1 MKDLEFSDRM
11 LERQYATEAARK
23 SIGAAMLLRAVCIAA
38 WLVTFKHASEARCA
52 WPIVAVQLIM
62 VVSEI
67 CTLAFLILDR
77 DCCRHEQ
84 IKAYLFVLEKAC
96 MEVSCVL
103 APERIYYGL
112 GPPCLTGLWVTF
124 SQVRLSCALK
134 LHSCNA
140 IMFATLQLNEYMY
153 HGSPWLIL
161 RDVVGYLAIGL
172 LLPLVVGYY
181 TEQQGRQTFVSKACG
196 MSAAQLGY

>member
-77 DCCRHEQ
+77 DCCR
-84 IKAYLFVLEKAC
+84 
-96 MEVSCVL
+96 
-103 APERIYYGL
+103 
-112 GPPCLTGLWVTF
+112 
-124 SQVRLSCALK
+124 
-134 LHSCNA
+134 
-140 IMFATLQLNEYMY
+140 
-153 HGSPWLIL
+153 
-161 RDVVGYLAIGL
+161 
-172 LLPLVVGYY
+172 
-181 TEQQGRQTFVSKACG
+181 
-196 MSAAQLGY
+196 